1 MQNNEPKEQPTHL
14 ISIFLWLEMASG
26 ILHAPFC
33 IYDAPNAAE
42 HVYVVRGVQIGEDDI
57 KRMIMQDDR
66 VDPVALR
73 NVLLVALGLGV
84 MRPEER
90 SRVAAQL
97 IDAFLESERASWS
110 TVEDSVM
117 LQTLFW
123 RELVHI
129 CVLTRPLAVNTVWAW
144 LILLRAHKG
153 TCGSPFQARFMAAA
167 RAMCELSVHSC
178 QEMVVGLL
186 RRDTSRA
193 KQRSQVLRE
202 LKAMAARQHRAAPG
216 SVVNVLMKDHLLVE
230 QDLAKLTGEI
240 KRHAGIFAHAVPGMV
255 EMLEDMTRMI
265 FGTGLALLL
274 NKHDK
279 RELCSHYAQELAVLL
294 GSHDKITGVSS
305 TGLSTSVNEQHTAI
319 LKMHEGIQRQIAAN
333 AELGADGVST
343 DRFRALRQVITL
355 CYNECTTIRS
365 ERNDFHRSFA
375 SLFWFVFLE
384 YAKHMP
390 ASYCLPLILMELD
403 ARGLMRS
410 TFRGIAA
417 AGCIDQL
424 FAGLYVDSDADIQ
437 STPPAA
443 TVLLRSM
450 ASACG
455 SQWAELFVPPPATT
469 GLSHE
474 VLDRYVTTCRSLLGT
489 RQSVE
494 TIVSVRKSQT
504 VRVSDKPLTIPRDP
518 MEVMSSLPFYGLDLM
533 TAMVQGDVQLEIQE
547 AVEQWSATKRFAMR
561 AAAFSIVTALCAKI
575 DIDNERETV
584 MLALRSC
591 TLDEMVAAFHRAK
604 SGRARLEKE
613 VVRVGYMGNLL
624 NEASRSR
631 LATPTA
637 APVLEAEEEGAKK
650 TMFPFYKNR
659 VRLVIRSAR
668 PFSEQG
674 AGIRGKSIME
684 RFHQDMHVPPWKALQ
699 ESIEQRERERRELAK
714 IEDAR
719 ALAEASAKAK
729 PTKGGAARKRDA
741 STPAAA
747 TAERPML
754 MMDQAVPEEGEHGV
768 DEEEDDRY
776 EAVPMTFTV
785 VADESA
791 EQAANGAGA
800 AGAGGGSSGQQQQ
813 QLYSLPS
820 FYRRTSKPGVEFV
833 AQQLP
838 DMHVYLPGSMTLPQ
852 QFMRNRVMHHYVYE
866 HLFTRIL
873 PQPLRFVPDEHL
885 APVILDPLYMFPELA
900 GTAYMYY
907 VDRPARGREH
917 DVDYF
922 YGVPTIGILVNEEVF
937 NRMWQLCGIIFINP
951 LHNKLRQMPDIV
963 GYMRKQL
970 RYPDSVSKTKTARCR
985 KSRHVAPL
993 LPANFLSLIFDNFV
1007 DFARDIGTK
1016 EIGDFVRE
1024 SNRLSLQ
1031 AESINRYHG
1040 AMGDAVEMYIVHCA
1054 LIGLAYLRCTDEE
1067 EGLPDPETVPFMC
1080 CHIVFVDEVYMLGR
1094 FSFPIVL
1101 PFVHKTYSPD
1111 HVPSPNLVSLD
1122 AVSPLAR
1129 WWHRHV
1135 HYHLA
1140 NTPNPSDAQRMVG
1153 LLRKMFFEYH
1163 RTLPWVMPD
1172 DLESGG
1178 SSA

>member
-1 MQNNEPKEQPTHL
+1 
-14 ISIFLWLEMASG
+14 MASR

-90 SRVAAQL
+90 SRVAAQM
-97 IDAFLESERASWS
+97 IDAFLESERATWS

-153 TCGSPFQARFMAAA
+153 TCGSPFQARFMAAV

-178 QEMVVGLL
+178 QEMVVGML

-193 KQRSQVLRE
+193 KQRSQILRE
-202 LKAMAARQHRAAPG
+202 LKAMAARQHRAAAG

-230 QDLAKLTGEI
+230 QDLAKLTAEI
-240 KRHAGIFAHAVPGMV
+240 KSHAGIFAHAVPGMV

-279 RELCSHYAQELAVLL
+279 RDLCSHYAQELAILL
-294 GSHDKITGVSS
+294 GSHDRITGVSS

-319 LKMHEGIQRQIAAN
+319 LKMHEGIKRQLAAN

-343 DRFRALRQVITL
+343 DRFRALRQILTM

-384 YAKHMP
+384 YSKHMP

-443 TVLLRSM
+443 TMLLRSM
-450 ASACG
+450 ASSCG
-455 SQWAELFVPPPATT
+455 SQWAELFVPPSSAS

-494 TIVSVRKSQT
+494 TILSVRKSQT

-518 MEVMSSLPFYGLDLM
+518 LEVMSSLPFYGLDLM
-533 TAMVQGDVQLEIQE
+533 TAMVQGDVQLEIHE
-547 AVEQWSATKRFAMR
+547 AVEQWSVTKRFAMR
-561 AAAFSIVTALCAKI
+561 AAAFSIVTALCAKV

-591 TLDEMVAAFHRAK
+591 TLDEMVSAFHRAK

-631 LATPTA
+631 LATPL
-637 APVLEAEEEGAKK
+637 APPVPEAEEGATKK
-650 TMFPFYKNR
+650 AFFPFYQNI

-668 PFSEQG
+668 PFPDQG
-674 AGIRGKSIME
+674 AGIRSKSIME

-699 ESIEQRERERRELAK
+699 ESVEQRERERRELAK
-714 IEDAR
+714 IEEAR
-719 ALAEASAKAK
+719 ALTEALAK
-729 PTKGGAARKRDA
+729 PKPSKGGGAARKRDA
-741 STPAAA
+741 STEQ
-747 TAERPML
+747 T
-754 MMDQAVPEEGEHGV
+754 MDQGDLESDDQGA
-768 DEEEDDRY
+768 EEDDRY

-785 VADESA
+785 VTDEPADVPGGG
-791 EQAANGAGA
+791 GAGA
-800 AGAGGGSSGQQQQ
+800 GSSGQGQQQ
-813 QLYSLPS
+813 QLRSLPS
-820 FYRRTSKPGVEFV
+820 FYRRTSQHDVEFV

-866 HLFTRIL
+866 HLFMRIL

-917 DVDYF
+917 NVEYF

-937 NRMWQLCGIIFINP
+937 NRMWQLCGIVFINP
-951 LHNKLRQMPDIV
+951 LHSKLRQLPDIV
-963 GYMRKQL
+963 GYMRKQFH
-970 RYPDSVSKTKTARCR
+970 YPDSVSKTKTARSR
-985 KSRHVAPL
+985 RSRHVAPL

-1024 SNRLSLQ
+1024 SNRLSSQ
-1031 AESINRYHG
+1031 AESIHRYHG

-1101 PFVHKTYSPD
+1101 PYVHKTYSPD
-1111 HVPSPNLVSLD
+1111 HVPSPHLVSLH
-1122 AVSPLAR
+1122 AESPLAR

-1135 HYHLA
+1135 HFHLA
-1140 NTPNPSDAQRMVG
+1140 NTPNPADAQRMVG

-1172 DLESGG
+1172 DLDSGG